1 MNAKSG
7 QPASNSRTQQEFL
20 RVFLANEREIYR
32 YVAALVPPTADAQEI
47 VQQTAVVLWE
57 KFDQYDA
64 ARQFAPW
71 ACRFALNIA
80 RPWMARRQRWKA
92 LLDGGLAE
100 ELALRREELRA
111 EFDARLVHLD
121 HCMEKLPE
129 KQRALVDGYYFR
141 RHRAI
146 QRFTLYGFSGDQLPD
161 MTLPPH
167 RTGWERIARVNTD
180 KFFQVHEPLERPS
193 QQACSITS
201 PHGEIG
207 RFRYLLWEIDGGT
220 FFGEFDVF
228 GESHE

>member
-1 MNAKSG
+1 MAFRVQSDRFAGSIYGSMNTEPDYPASKSG
-7 QPASNSRTQQEFL
+7 TQQEFL

-64 ARQFAPW
+64 ARPFAPW

-80 RPWMARRQRWKA
+80 RQWMARRQRWKA

-141 RHRAI
+141 QHSVATLAGQA
-146 QRFTLYGFSGDQLPD
+146 QRTADAVYKALQRIRRQL
-161 MTLPPH
+161 
-167 RTGWERIARVNTD
+167 RECIERSTQKEA
-180 KFFQVHEPLERPS
+180 S
-193 QQACSITS
+193 S
-201 PHGEIG
+201 
-207 RFRYLLWEIDGGT
+207 
-220 FFGEFDVF
+220 
-228 GESHE
+228 